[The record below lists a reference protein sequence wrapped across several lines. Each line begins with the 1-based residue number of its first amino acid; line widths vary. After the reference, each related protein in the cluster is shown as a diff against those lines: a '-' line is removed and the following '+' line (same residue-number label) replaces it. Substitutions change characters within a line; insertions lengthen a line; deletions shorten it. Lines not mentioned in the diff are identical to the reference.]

1 MAKPVAKPGDAME
14 WVLRMER
21 QDADFKRR
29 VEEELAAMD
38 LEQQLYDLREARG
51 LSQAQLARALGVTQ
65 QAIAKAES
73 GGAKNVELRT
83 LIRHVL
89 ALGGRLEVR
98 VLEGPRKPPAK
109 SQAVSRTMAAQ
120 RAKRA
125 ASG

>member
-1 MAKPVAKPGDAME
+1 MEKQRRDAME
-14 WVLRMER
+14 WVERLER

-98 VLEGPRKPPAK
+98 VMDNTPRKPPAK
-109 SQAVSRTMAAQ
+109 SQVT
-120 RAKRA
+120 AKPKTPRVRRA
-125 ASG
+125 ATG